1 MGNSLC
7 CVPSLWLPTAASL
20 CPFLPLWNLLIN
32 IIIYNLLSRMQ
43 RQGEFCGLQQ
53 RNSGGVDGMMKELYS
68 QLLSGI
74 SLGKRKARWT
84 LCNSHS
90 DTVGLMQILKFKC
103 SVWAPTPEQ
112 GSEPSLCAEGNTWA
126 GHIPWKTFVWSFEQG
141 GCCAEGTPEQGTF
154 PWKIFVL
161 SFPAQPSVP
170 VLSSTSPPAL

>member
-68 QLLSGI
+68 QLLPGI

-112 GSEPSLCAEGNTWA
+112 GSEPSLCAEG
-126 GHIPWKTFVWSFEQG
+126 
-141 GCCAEGTPEQGTF
+141 TPEQGTF
-154 PWKIFVL
+154 HGKSLFCP
-161 SFPAQPSVP
+161 SQPSP
-170 VLSSTSPPAL
+170 LCLCSAAPHPQHFNSIPGPQIIP